1 MLLNLNLIYE
11 TLWTGTGSGL
21 LTLMLE
27 KTLLVWFDWSYKTG
41 AVYVK
46 MDWSVIEENSSFK
59 MLELPFSSKVNLGSY
74 IVSIA
79 KSASK
84 KI

>member
-21 LTLMLE
+21 LTSVLE
-27 KTLLVWFDWSYKTG
+27 KTLLVWFDWSYNTG

-46 MDWSVIEENSSFK
+46 MDGSVIEEN
-59 MLELPFSSKVNLGSY
+59 
-74 IVSIA
+74 
-79 KSASK
+79 
-84 KI
+84 